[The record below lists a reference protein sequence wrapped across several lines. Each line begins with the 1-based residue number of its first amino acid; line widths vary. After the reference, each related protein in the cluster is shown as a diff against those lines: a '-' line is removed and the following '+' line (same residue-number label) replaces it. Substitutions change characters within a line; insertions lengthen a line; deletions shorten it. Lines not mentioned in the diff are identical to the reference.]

1 MDIDISINEY
11 REFVS
16 ENPYEEI
23 WRQLYYFTDV
33 DSVNEKI
40 RKRFNLKEKEQ
51 KDQPK
56 RRAQKIAY
64 SIIQAHNYFKAANQ
78 VDVSVKPNLIYYGIS
93 SLANTVI
100 EYNNDGK
107 FSRGDLQ
114 NKKQEKHH
122 GLDDMFPFKSLKKD
136 TPLQDILKNI
146 SCIIH
151 TESQKT
157 YKSYGL
163 LADVEYDEE
172 NMELKKPYGHFKDF
186 YNSIVHE
193 CVFINSET
201 NILGQ
206 NSYFTGILVAPF
218 AEKVEIENLFDR
230 KFDLL
235 SMFGFLPDMVQQ
247 FFNNG
252 IISNLCTGEAK
263 RFVYKSH
270 LSDEPKSSSQNNYH
284 ELNFSINQLSSE
296 KKEYFKN
303 LCLQNKSIQKE
314 ESPRSLLLKYDS
326 RIESENNYLPD
337 MVQDIFGKIYFIYNV
352 EEYIQELANLYICFF
367 CTGMLCR
374 YYPDYWMHWIEKNV
388 GFKHLMETLC
398 SIAIRKFPNL
408 ILNQLTQCINHF
420 HL

>member
-1 MDIDISINEY
+1 MDIDISIKKF

-33 DSVNEKI
+33 ESVNEKI
-40 RKRFNLKEKEQ
+40 RKRFNLTEKEQ

-56 RRAQKIAY
+56 KRAQKIAY
-64 SIIQAHNYFKAANQ
+64 SIIQAHNYFKAASQ

-107 FSRGDLQ
+107 FSRDDLKE
-114 NKKQEKHH
+114 KKQEKHH
-122 GLDDMFPFKSLKKD
+122 GLDDMFSFKSLKKYA
-136 TPLQDILKNI
+136 TLQDILKNI
-146 SCIIH
+146 SCVIH
-151 TESQKT
+151 TEPQKT

-172 NMELKKPYGHFKDF
+172 NVELKKPYGHFKNF
-186 YNSIVHE
+186 YNSIVPE
-193 CVFINSET
+193 CVFTEKNLHNGLLESDLFYIDKP
-201 NILGQ
+201 NIEDLI
-206 NSYFTGILVAPF
+206 S
-218 AEKVEIENLFDR
+218 R
-230 KFDLL
+230 KFDLIT
-235 SMFGFLPDMVQQ
+235 MFGFLPDMIQQ
-247 FFNNG
+247 LPDNLIF
-252 IISNLCTGEAK
+252 SNLCQGFTVWD
-263 RFVYKSH
+263 VYLARQNQDEESGVENQVEYETINFYINM
-270 LSDEPKSSSQNNYH
+270 LST
-284 ELNFSINQLSSE
+284 E
-296 KKEYFKN
+296 KNEYFKN
-303 LCLQNKSIQKE
+303 LYSRNKAIQIVNKYTTNLHF
-314 ESPRSLLLKYDS
+314 SYDS
-326 RIESENNYLPD
+326 RLESENSYLPD
-337 MVQDIFGKIYFIYNV
+337 MVQDLFGKIYFICNA
-352 EEYIQELANLYICFF
+352 EEYIQELANIYICFF

-408 ILNQLTQCINHF
+408 ILNQLTQCINYF